1 MWVAK
6 VLSLHYL
13 LVISVPMLS
22 KSHGWL
28 ALMLLGWDHPASWSR
43 PECGCQANLGP
54 SLALSRTPCVTFNC
68 ICLSFRICKRRT
80 KRKTCLLVELLG
92 ILGGTLSKHL
102 VQRWRQSRPS
112 MNDNCSRSLLHPQ
125 SERVTSMCRSYS
137 FMFPDTFASSTCPSF
152 LPIPCLFLNGENSS
166 FPADFRGLFGAD
178 KGETRGGALGKA
190 WSPTQPK
197 QELNPDNNRKPRHL
211 EVFLAAAGG
220 LCQIPPRILPGAA
233 PECSRLREHRTRLT
247 AGRCASSKPL
257 S

>member
-6 VLSLHYL
+6 VLSLYYL

-43 PECGCQANLGP
+43 PERGCQANLGP

-92 ILGGTLSKHL
+92 ILSGTLSKHL
-102 VQRWRQSRPS
+102 VQWWRQSRPS

-125 SERVTSMCRSYS
+125 
-137 FMFPDTFASSTCPSF
+137 
-152 LPIPCLFLNGENSS
+152 
-166 FPADFRGLFGAD
+166 RGLH
-178 KGETRGGALGKA
+178 
-190 WSPTQPK
+190 
-197 QELNPDNNRKPRHL
+197 PRAEAILLCSLIHL
-211 EVFLAAAGG
+211 LPLHVPASCQFLV
-220 LCQIPPRILPGAA
+220 
-233 PECSRLREHRTRLT
+233 CS
-247 AGRCASSKPL
+247 
-257 S
+257 